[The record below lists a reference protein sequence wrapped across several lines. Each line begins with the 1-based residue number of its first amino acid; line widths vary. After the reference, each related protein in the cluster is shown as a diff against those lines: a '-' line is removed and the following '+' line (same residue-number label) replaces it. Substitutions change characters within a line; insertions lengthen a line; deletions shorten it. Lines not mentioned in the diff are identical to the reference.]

1 MRARTKKY
9 QAYEAIKK
17 MIMSHRI
24 SYEEPMTELR
34 LSKVLLIGR
43 TPIREALNLL
53 SRDGLITLI
62 PNRGFIL
69 NQIKN
74 EDLVHIYRI
83 REALDPVATRHAA
96 AAIELSKLQ
105 EIEMKYLNSSK
116 DDWENG
122 REFSNEL
129 HTLIY
134 KSCGNPY
141 LVGIFE
147 NLIMKIQ
154 LSRSSLWEFWSRSGD
169 TSSVERR
176 YQEHMEI
183 IRLLKKRD
191 AEGAEKVS
199 KTHISRTIQDIV
211 RQVVGDNTAQV

>member
-1 MRARTKKY
+1 
-9 QAYEAIKK
+9 
-17 MIMSHRI
+17 
-24 SYEEPMTELR
+24 
-34 LSKVLLIGR
+34 
-43 TPIREALNLL
+43 L
-53 SRDGLITLI
+53 SRDGLITLL
-62 PNRGFIL
+62 PNKGIIL

-83 REALDPVATRHAA
+83 REALDPVAARHAA
-96 AAIELSKLQ
+96 AGIELSKLQ
-105 EIEMKYLNSSK
+105 EIEMKYQKNSK

-141 LVGIFE
+141 LVEIFE
-147 NLIMKIQ
+147 NLSMKIQ

-169 TSSVERR
+169 TRSVERR

-183 IRLLKKRD
+183 IRLLKERD
-191 AEGAEKVS
+191 ADGAEKVS

-211 RQVVGDNTAQV
+211 RQVSGDNAAQV